1 MPPTPA
7 ATPAPRS
14 GATHACL
21 SLGALGAVLLLG
33 LLLLL
38 ELPPVT
44 GTGADK
50 PGVCP
55 QLSADLNCTQDCRA
69 DQDCAENLKCCRA
82 GCSAIC
88 SIPNAPA
95 IASLRNGEETAV
107 SAWPRVWLQPSTPPP
122 LSGLCI
128 PPGLTTASP
137 LSDE

>member
-1 MPPTPA
+1 MPASRLVP
-7 ATPAPRS
+7 
-14 GATHACL
+14 
-21 SLGALGAVLLLG
+21 LGAVLLLG

-88 SIPNAPA
+88 SIPNEKEGSCPS
-95 IASLRNGEETAV
+95 IDFPQLGICQDLCQVDSQCPGKMKCCLNGCGKV
-107 SAWPRVWLQPSTPPP
+107 SCVTPNF
-122 LSGLCI
+122 
-128 PPGLTTASP
+128 
-137 LSDE
+137 